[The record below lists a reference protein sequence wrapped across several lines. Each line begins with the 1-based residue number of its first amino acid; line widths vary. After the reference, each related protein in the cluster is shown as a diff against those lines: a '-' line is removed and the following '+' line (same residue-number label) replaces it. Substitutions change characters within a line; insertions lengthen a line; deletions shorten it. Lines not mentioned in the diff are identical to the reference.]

1 MHSAIPTVRSYFIVF
16 GCLVLLTLL
25 TSGIAFL
32 PIGNLHT
39 PVGLVIAVTKAILVV
54 CFFMHLLHSGRVSW
68 VMIGA
73 ALFML
78 FVMFYLTLAD
88 FFTRSKFNTEPRATA
103 DITPLVSCRTVR
115 DGACPPSPLTPG

>member
-1 MHSAIPTVRSYFIVF
+1 MQSSIPSVRSYFIVF

-25 TSGIAFL
+25 TSGIAVL

-68 VMIGA
+68 VMLGA

-78 FVMFYLTLAD
+78 FVMLYLTLAD
-88 FFTRSKFNTEPRATA
+88 YFTRPAMGKWAALDWAPMAGFF
-103 DITPLVSCRTVR
+103 L
-115 DGACPPSPLTPG
+115 

>member
-1 MHSAIPTVRSYFIVF
+1 MQSSIPTVRSYFIVF

-25 TSGIAFL
+25 TSGIAFA

-39 PVGLVIAVTKAILVV
+39 PIGLIIAVTKAFLVV
-54 CFFMHLLHSGRVSW
+54 CFFMHLVHGGKVSW

-78 FVMFYLTLAD
+78 FVMIYLTLAD
-88 FFTRSKFNTEPRATA
+88 YRTRPAMGKWETAQNTNKTLNE
-103 DITPLVSCRTVR
+103 
-115 DGACPPSPLTPG
+115 